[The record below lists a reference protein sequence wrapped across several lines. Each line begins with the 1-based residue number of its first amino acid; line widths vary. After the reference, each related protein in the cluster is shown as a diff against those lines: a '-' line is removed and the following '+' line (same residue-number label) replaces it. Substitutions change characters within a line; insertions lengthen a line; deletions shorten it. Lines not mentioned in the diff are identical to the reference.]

1 MLLIVKLRVKSNFWK
16 IYIVKFFLKEM
27 MGALYNN
34 SLDFILVA
42 FSR

>member
-1 MLLIVKLRVKSNFWK
+1 MVKLNVKSNFWK

-27 MGALYNN
+27 MGGFYNN
-34 SLDFILVA
+34 SLVA